1 MSSRTNTVIR
11 WFRLLWAGSPG
22 ALAAIVG
29 LSLVNAVL
37 VTAFP
42 WFWRDLV
49 EEMRRTADPVTMK
62 ELALIMAGVGV
73 AQTCVYLAL
82 QSLRSIMNSRI
93 QWRARNR
100 VFEHVS
106 AMDPAFFRR
115 WRTGDLVTRLTD
127 DCSDKL
133 SWFLCSGV
141 FRTLEASLVVIAC
154 LIAMATIDWRLTLWV
169 IVPLPL
175 LIVGQALAQGA
186 LERRYREVQGAISGI
201 NDELSATFGGIRI
214 VQASGLGPQA
224 RARFVEQAE
233 GQRAAEVRTAMI
245 QQCVN
250 LMYGYGWQ
258 LAVVALL
265 IAGGSHVIRGDLSLG
280 AFVAFEGFVMTLI
293 WPMFDV
299 GMFLSRYK
307 QTFVTLGRLDE
318 LLAEPTPPAP
328 TGTEQPGEPRLAV
341 DGVRVVAADGTELL
355 ADVGFA
361 LHPGQLL
368 AVVGAVGAGKST
380 LMELLAGAREPSA
393 GSLTVGGMD
402 VGALDYGALRALIA
416 SVPQDPVLIS
426 TTLRENILLG
436 REVEEH
442 TLQRALTISR
452 LAQDLPAF
460 SDGLETTVGE
470 RGVTLSGGQQQRVGL
485 ARALVGGPRI
495 LLLDDATAALDA
507 DTEAAFWSHLE
518 ELLPDVTAV
527 VVTHRVATIQRA
539 DQVLVLEGGRP
550 AQLGTHDALAAEEG
564 AYRRIYGRYA
574 ASEQVG
580 QLSGGWATVA
590 AALEPE

>member
-1 MSSRTNTVIR
+1 MTGNTVTA
-11 WFRLLWAGSPG
+11 WFCRVWRGSPG
-22 ALAAIVG
+22 SLATILG

-42 WFWRDLV
+42 WLWRDLV
-49 EEMRRTADPVTMK
+49 EEMRRSGDPVAMK
-62 ELALIMAGVGV
+62 ELALWMAGVGL
-73 AQTCVYLAL
+73 AQSSVYIVL
-82 QSLRSIMNSRI
+82 QSVRSIMNSRI

-106 AMDPAFFRR
+106 AMDAEFFRR

-141 FRTLEASLVVIAC
+141 FRTVEASLVVLAC
-154 LIAMATIDWRLTLWV
+154 IIAMATIDWRLTLWV
-169 IVPLPL
+169 VLPLPL

-186 LERRYREVQGAISGI
+186 LERRYAAVQAAISGI

-214 VQASGLGPQA
+214 VQASGLGAQA
-224 RARFVEQAE
+224 RARFVVQAE
-233 GQRAAEVRTAMI
+233 GQRRAEVRTALV
-245 QQCVN
+245 QQVVG

-258 LAVVALL
+258 IAVVALL
-265 IAGGSHVIRGDLSLG
+265 IAGGNHVIRGDLSLG

-318 LLAEPTPPAP
+318 LLAESTPPPAVGSASLTGNTLALRGASVQTPDGATLLHDVSVSAAP
-328 TGTEQPGEPRLAV
+328 GDLV
-341 DGVRVVAADGTELL
+341 
-355 ADVGFA
+355 
-361 LHPGQLL
+361 

-380 LMELLAGAREPSA
+380 LMEVLSGTRPAPGA
-393 GSLTVGGMD
+393 LTVGGEPVED
-402 VGALDYGALRALIA
+402 LDRAALLAAVGY
-416 SVPQDPVLIS
+416 VPQDPVLVS

-436 REVEEH
+436 REVDAED
-442 TLQRALTISR
+442 LDRALHVSR
-452 LAQDLPAF
+452 LEQDLPAF
-460 SDGLETTVGE
+460 PQGLDTPVGE

-485 ARALVGGPRI
+485 ARALVGQPGI

-507 DTEAAFWSHLE
+507 DTEAAFWAALDDV
-518 ELLPDVTAV
+518 LPDVTAV

-539 DQVLVLEGGRP
+539 DRVLVLEEGR
-550 AQLGTHDALAAEEG
+550 AVQVGSHDELVQADG
-564 AYRRIYGRYA
+564 PFRRIYGRYA

-580 QLSGGWATVA
+580 QMSGSWAPV
-590 AALEPE
+590 E